1 MAMRPPSPQG
11 YSEETVE
18 ILIEADFDA
27 LPEERRH
34 FALLTFPAACLAKLP
49 PQRRDVPGGSITNC
63 SVRHPLPKASHHP
76 AGRYGSGSPEIPG
89 PNSLRPYALSRRRL
103 QRYWLKS
110 SFQRFPDAL
119 VEHLFAPSGIDAP
132 EISTVA
138 PPKRVTSL
146 DGWFRSPVAL
156 RKPRGSHRSRAT

>member
-1 MAMRPPSPQG
+1 MRPPSPQG

-63 SVRHPLPKASHHP
+63 SVRHPLPKGSHHP

-89 PNSLRPYALSRRRL
+89 PNSLRPYALSRRGL
-103 QRYWLKS
+103 QRYWLKF
-110 SFQRFPDAL
+110 SFERFPDAL

-132 EISTVA
+132 ESA
-138 PPKRVTSL
+138 PLPLRNVSPHWM
-146 DGWFRSPVAL
+146 DGFVRP
-156 RKPRGSHRSRAT
+156 